1 MSVLRRDDDGYEE
14 ARRACVRNARVPD
27 RYPDLIVQ
35 TESDD
40 DVITAVRLAR
50 DQGIR
55 IGVRSGGHSWAASF
69 LRDGGIL
76 LDLSRMRD
84 AAVDPAAR
92 MAVAQPGLTGT
103 ALNRLLEEHGLFF
116 PTGHCTNVGLGGF
129 LLQGGFGWNSRLWGL
144 ACESVRA
151 IDVVTADGEL
161 VRADASQNA
170 DLFWAARGAGPG
182 FFGVVTRCH
191 LALYP
196 RPAARVSTY
205 VYPIEVLD
213 EVLRWTVEIQP
224 SLPRT
229 MELMVF
235 LRRGLVEGSDEPAAL
250 VMGPVLSDS
259 AEAASEHL
267 AILESCP
274 VRDRALVSE
283 VNQPTTVDE
292 LLAGSDEF
300 YPFGSRYAVDNMWT
314 EAPIDE
320 LLPGMRRIA
329 STLPASPSHV
339 MWLLWGPPQS
349 RPDMS
354 FSLEANVYV
363 GLYAIWDDETDDARH
378 ESWVADRM
386 RAMEPLAAGIQ
397 LADENLGVRPFR
409 FMADDNLRRLEEL
422 RGRRDP
428 NGLFHSFMGAG
439 A

>member
-1 MSVLRRDDDGYEE
+1 
-14 ARRACVRNARVPD
+14 
-27 RYPDLIVQ
+27 
-35 TESDD
+35 
-40 DVITAVRLAR
+40 
-50 DQGIR
+50 
-55 IGVRSGGHSWAASF
+55 VRSGGHSWAASF

-92 MAVAQPGLTGT
+92 MAVVQPGLTGT
-103 ALNRLLEEHGLFF
+103 ALNRVLEEHDLFF

-144 ACESVRA
+144 ACESMRA

-182 FFGVVTRCH
+182 FFGVVTRFH

-196 RPAARVSTY
+196 RPTARVSSY

-235 LRRGLVEGSDEPAAL
+235 LRRGLVEDSDEPAAL
-250 VMGPVLSDS
+250 MMGPVLADS
-259 AEAASEHL
+259 AEAAEEDL

-300 YPFGSRYAVDNMWT
+300 YPVGSRYAVDNMWT

-320 LLPGMRRIA
+320 LLPGMRRLA

-349 RPDMS
+349 RPDMA

-363 GLYAIWDDETDDARH
+363 GLYAIWDGETDDALH
-378 ESWVADRM
+378 ESWVADHM

-409 FMADDNLRRLEEL
+409 FMADDNLRRVEAL

-428 NGLFHSFMGAG
+428 TGLFHSYMGPG